1 MTKLNWWNQ
10 QGDVELP
17 EVKKNNKKT
26 LTEKEIKTI
35 VNNKSIHIFDK
46 VLKIYWTYLNK
57 KDYKTLQEI
66 FTWINNIIKDYNND
80 INKLQDEYLSILYL
94 WYNTL
99 FWINID
105 FQKYEEQFLQYC
117 NKRKYYHINEERLN
131 KKDNLMITKDT
142 KERKELEYNMW
153 PSNLYNRWSTSFYL
167 YYNKQNFDLY
177 NNLINWNINTKH
189 LLRDIISILW
199 WSYIWFDYDNFWI
212 KDENIEAINEKI
224 TFYCNKFLRENN
236 LDSKYDN
243 LIKIRFFKDLD
254 SDWL

>member
-1 MTKLNWWNQ
+1 
-10 QGDVELP
+10 
-17 EVKKNNKKT
+17 
-26 LTEKEIKTI
+26 
-35 VNNKSIHIFDK
+35 
-46 VLKIYWTYLNK
+46 
-57 KDYKTLQEI
+57 
-66 FTWINNIIKDYNND
+66 
-80 INKLQDEYLSILYL
+80 
-94 WYNTL
+94 
-99 FWINID
+99 
-105 FQKYEEQFLQYC
+105 
-117 NKRKYYHINEERLN
+117 
-131 KKDNLMITKDT
+131 MITKDT

-189 LLRDIISILW
+189 LLWNIISILW

-212 KDENIEAINEKI
+212 KDENIEAINKRI
-224 TFYCNKFLRENN
+224 TFYCNKFLRANN